1 MYLPETMVSLPFI
14 LLLFAVLQAPSSS
27 LHSKSGDREELLQF
41 KEGLSDPLG
50 SLSSWNS
57 SNADFCRWA
66 GVTCSRRHP
75 GRVVSLSLPSRDLGG
90 TISPAIGNLASLRK
104 LDLRSNMF
112 YGEVPHTIG
121 RLHRLRELVIQNCSL
136 DGEIP
141 QELGNCSNLMGL
153 NLTRNQLK
161 GRIPDALGSASR
173 LQYLDLSYNNLVGGI
188 PPSIGN
194 LSSLVILSLYQNN
207 TDGTIPEV
215 LSHLNHLQKIQVARN
230 NFSGTIPPLFFNIS
244 SLQILGFGSNK
255 LQGSIPPDAGA
266 NLPILKELH
275 LGNNRLSGMLPSSL
289 ANATNIQVLSLARN
303 RFQGRVPPEIGK
315 LCPPRVEL
323 GGNRLEARNDEDW
336 EFLRSF
342 TNCSRLQLI
351 DLDGNNF
358 GGMLPGYVANFS
370 RQLQWLGMGENQM
383 SGVIPPGIGNL
394 VNLIYLDFGGN
405 NLQGVIPEEI
415 GRLQNLKSLMLQEN
429 RLSGQIPSSL
439 GNLTQ
444 MLTLALSYNQLDG
457 SIPKSLG
464 NLERLTSLDL
474 SSNRLTGGIPGEIFT
489 LSSLTDFLS
498 LSGNYLSGV
507 LPPQAGSLKHVAHLD
522 ISRNNL
528 SGNIPEALGDCE
540 NLVYLTLDGNFLT
553 GGIPRSLG
561 NLKALSILNL
571 TRNAFSSSIPRELG
585 KITGLQQL
593 YLAHNNL
600 SGSIPLI
607 LGNLS
612 ALIEL
617 DISYNHLDGEVPSSG
632 VFSNLTGLSILAN
645 DGLCGGIPELRL
657 PSCHVKP
664 HNKQRQLSLMIL
676 LPVVL
681 IVTSLLLLCSVL
693 FLFKGKI
700 TVGKMKIPSL
710 YKIDEKYPRVSYN
723 ELFHATDGFAPA
735 NLIGAGKYGSVFKG
749 NLSLSASENDAT
761 VAIKVFNFHQSGSF
775 RSFMAEL
782 EVLRQV
788 KHRNLINII
797 TSCSS
802 IDSRGNDFHALVFKF
817 MPNYSLD
824 KWLHPGADEQW
835 HKLSLVQLLN
845 IAVQV
850 ADALDYLHNNS
861 QPSIIHC
868 DLKPSNIMLGSD
880 WTAYVADFGISKLV
894 GESMDRYM
902 SSSGN
907 SVVIRGT
914 IGYVAPEYGESGQVS
929 AAGDSYSFGITLLE
943 MFTGR
948 APTDDM
954 FTKGL
959 SLHLFAEMA
968 FPDKI
973 SEIVDP
979 TLVQPFD
986 NDARLDTALACIT
999 SALRVGI
1006 SCSKKAPLERMSMKN
1021 AAVELHRTRDSLL
1034 EEYFV

>member
-1 MYLPETMVSLPFI
+1 MVSLPFI

-27 LHSKSGDREELLQF
+27 LHSKSGDREALLQF

-50 SLSSWNS
+50 SLSSWNN

-75 GRVVSLSLPSRDLGG
+75 GRVVALSLPSRGLGG
-90 TISPAIGNLASLRK
+90 TISPTIGNLTTLRK
-104 LDLRSNMF
+104 LDLGSNMF
-112 YGEVPHTIG
+112 SGEVPHTIG
-121 RLHRLRELVIQNCSL
+121 QLHRLRELVIENCSL

-141 QELGNCSNLMGL
+141 QELGNCSNLKVL
-153 NLTRNQLK
+153 SLATNQLQ

-173 LQYLDLSYNNLVGGI
+173 LQYLYLTYNNLVGGI

-194 LSSLVILSLYQNN
+194 LSLLVLLSFYQNN
-207 TDGTIPEV
+207 MDGTIPEV
-215 LSHLNHLQKIQVARN
+215 LSHLNHLQHIQVARN

-275 LGNNRLSGMLPSSL
+275 LGNNRLSGMVPSSL
-289 ANATNIQVLSLARN
+289 ANATDIEVLSLARN
-303 RFQGRVPPEIGK
+303 NFQGMVPSEIGK
-315 LCPPRVEL
+315 LCPRRVEL
-323 GGNRLEARNDEDW
+323 GGNRLEAKDEEDW
-336 EFLRSF
+336 EFMRSF
-342 TNCSRLQLI
+342 TNCTRLQLL
-351 DLDGNNF
+351 DLNNNNI
-358 GGMLPGYVANFS
+358 GGILPGYVANFS
-370 RQLQWLGMGENQM
+370 RQIQWLSMAGNKI

-394 VNLIYLDFGGN
+394 ASLVDLEFAGN
-405 NLQGVIPEEI
+405 NLQGVIPEDI
-415 GRLQNLKSLMLQEN
+415 GRLQNLMLLWLQEN
-429 RLSGQIPSSL
+429 RLSGRIPFSF
-439 GNLTQ
+439 GNFTQ
-444 MLTLALSYNQLDG
+444 MLTLALSHNQLDG
-457 SIPKSLG
+457 SIPKRLG
-464 NLERLTSLDL
+464 NLKRLTSLDL
-474 SSNRLTGGIPGEIFT
+474 SYNRLTGVIPDEIFT

-507 LPPQAGSLKHVAHLD
+507 LPPHAGSLKHVARLD

-528 SGNIPEALGDCE
+528 SGNIPEALSDCE

-553 GGIPRSLG
+553 GSIPKSLG

-571 TRNAFSSSIPRELG
+571 SRNAFSSNIPRELG

-612 ALIEL
+612 SLIEL
-617 DISYNHLDGEVPSSG
+617 DISYNHLDGEVPSLG
-632 VFSNLTGLSILAN
+632 VFANLTRLSVLGN
-645 DGLCGGIPELRL
+645 DGLCGGIPELKL
-657 PSCHVKP
+657 PSCYVKP
-664 HNKQRQLSLMIL
+664 HNKQRQQLLLIIL
-676 LPVVL
+676 LPVGL
-681 IVTSLLLLCSVL
+681 IVTSLFLLCSLL

-700 TVGKMKIPSL
+700 TVGKMKISSFQ
-710 YKIDEKYPRVSYN
+710 KIDEKYPRVSYN

-749 NLSLSASENDAT
+749 NLSLSASSNDAT
-761 VAIKVFNFHQSGSF
+761 VAIKVFNFHQSGSS

-802 IDSRGNDFHALVFKF
+802 IDSRGNDFHAIVFKF

-824 KWLHPGADEQW
+824 KWLHPAADEQW
-835 HKLSLVQLLN
+835 HKLSFVQLLN

-868 DLKPSNIMLGSD
+868 DMKPSNIILGSD

-902 SSSGN
+902 SNSGN
-907 SVVIRGT
+907 SLGIRGT
-914 IGYVAPEYGESGQVS
+914 IGYVAPEYGEGGQVS

-954 FTKGL
+954 FTEGL
-959 SLHLFAEMA
+959 SLHLFADMA

-973 SEIVDP
+973 SEIIDP
-979 TLVQPFD
+979 SLLQPFD

-999 SALRVGI
+999 SAIRVGI

-1021 AAVELHRTRDSLL
+1021 AAVELHRTRDSVL
-1034 EEYFV
+1034 EEYFAR